1 MVFGIISKG
10 ANLYSKKYKNIKN
23 LYSMGYKMLKRE
35 EIIELIS
42 VDNFWGRPQEIG
54 IERDYYLK
62 RLSKL
67 AKAKDFSIS
76 IIGVRRSGKT
86 FLTKQFLKKAIDSG
100 LGPEQ
105 TLYVNLEDPRFH
117 PYLSLELLDEIY
129 QAYRTFVNR
138 DKFALIVLDEIQN
151 IEDWEKWVRR
161 AMEKENVQIIVT
173 GSTSSLLKSEV
184 STALTGRSLTL
195 EVFPL
200 SFREFLKFK
209 GIVVENQLD
218 IIKNRAK
225 IERLLIEY
233 LQFGGFP
240 RVVLEEDEFLK
251 REILKELFDGI
262 VMRDVV
268 FRHGFRE
275 VNSVKLVAELAIN
288 SFSSLKSISSLRNE
302 LAGILKRKVSPNF
315 VAEVIEALRESYLL
329 FTIPPFSPKIKDVK
343 KYPKKIY
350 VVDTGLATSVALS
363 FSKNLGRLAEN
374 AVAVHLIKK
383 YGENNLFYY
392 KGKREVDFIIK
403 EGLKVTKAIQVTWDL
418 RESHEREV
426 EAILEA
432 MDVFNLDKGLI
443 ITANEEGEEP
453 HGNKK
458 VKLIPLWKFLLDLE
472 FAKEF

>member
-1 MVFGIISKG
+1 MMKV
-10 ANLYSKKYKNIKN
+10 YSIKYKNIKY
-23 LYSMGYKMLKRE
+23 LYSMGYKMLRRE

-42 VDNFWGRPQEIG
+42 VENFWGRPQEVG
-54 IERDYYLK
+54 IERDHYLK
-62 RLSKL
+62 HLNRL

-100 LGPEQ
+100 LDPKQ

-129 QAYRTFVNR
+129 QAYRTFVN
-138 DKFALIVLDEIQN
+138 KEGFALIVLDEVQN
-151 IEDWEKWVRR
+151 IKNWEKWVRR
-161 AMEKENVQIIVT
+161 TMEKENVQIVMT
-173 GSTSSLLKSEV
+173 GSTSSLLKTEV

-200 SFREFLKFK
+200 SFHEFLKFK
-209 GIVVENQLD
+209 GVVLEDQLD
-218 IIKNRAK
+218 VVKNKAK
-225 IERLLIEY
+225 IERLFMEY

-251 REILKELFDGI
+251 REMLKELFDGI
-262 VMRDVV
+262 VMRDIL
-268 FRHGFRE
+268 FRHGFRD

-288 SFSSLKSISSLRNE
+288 SFSSLKSVSSLRNE

-315 VAEVIEALRESYLL
+315 VAEVMEALRESYLL

-350 VVDTGLATSVALS
+350 AVDTGLATTVTLS
-363 FSKNLGRLAEN
+363 FSKNLGRLVEN
-374 AVAVHLIKK
+374 AVALHLIKK

-392 KGKREVDFIIK
+392 RGKREVDFILR
-403 EGLKVTKAIQVTWDL
+403 EGLRITKAIQVTWDL
-418 RESHEREV
+418 RESYEREV
-426 EAILEA
+426 KALLEA
-432 MDVFNLDKGLI
+432 MDVFNLGEGIIVTADQEREEVYEDKEIRVL
-443 ITANEEGEEP
+443 P
-453 HGNKK
+453 F
-458 VKLIPLWKFLLDLE
+458 WKFLLE
-472 FAKEF
+472 FGDTTH

>member
-1 MVFGIISKG
+1 MKV
-10 ANLYSKKYKNIKN
+10 YSIKYKNIKD
-23 LYSMGYKMLKRE
+23 LYSMGYKMLRRE

-42 VDNFWGRPQEIG
+42 VENFWGRPQEVG
-54 IERDYYLK
+54 IERDHYLK
-62 RLSKL
+62 HLNRL

-100 LGPEQ
+100 LDPKQ

-129 QAYRTFVNR
+129 QAYRTFVN
-138 DKFALIVLDEIQN
+138 KEGFALIVLDEVQN
-151 IEDWEKWVRR
+151 IKNWEKWVRR
-161 AMEKENVQIIVT
+161 TMEKENVQIVMT
-173 GSTSSLLKSEV
+173 GSTSSLLKTEV

-200 SFREFLKFK
+200 SFHEFLKFK
-209 GIVVENQLD
+209 GVVLEDQLD
-218 IIKNRAK
+218 VVKNKAK
-225 IERLLIEY
+225 IERLFMEY

-251 REILKELFDGI
+251 REMLKELFDGI
-262 VMRDVV
+262 VMRDIV
-268 FRHGFRE
+268 FRYGFRD

-288 SFSSLKSISSLRNE
+288 SFSSLKSVSSLRNE

-315 VAEVIEALRESYLL
+315 VAEVMEALRESYLL

-350 VVDTGLATSVALS
+350 AVDTGLATTVTLS
-363 FSKNLGRLAEN
+363 FSKNLGRLVEN
-374 AVAVHLIKK
+374 AVALHLIKK

-392 KGKREVDFIIK
+392 RGKREVDFILR
-403 EGLKVTKAIQVTWDL
+403 EGLRITKAIQVTWDL
-418 RESHEREV
+418 RESYEREV
-426 EAILEA
+426 KALLEA
-432 MDVFNLDKGLI
+432 MDVFNL
-443 ITANEEGEEP
+443 EEGIIVTADQEREEVYEDKEIRVLP
-453 HGNKK
+453 F
-458 VKLIPLWKFLLDLE
+458 WKFLLE
-472 FAKEF
+472 FGDTTH

>member
-1 MVFGIISKG
+1 MMKV
-10 ANLYSKKYKNIKN
+10 YSIKYTNIKY
-23 LYSMGYKMLKRE
+23 LYSMGYKMLRRE

-42 VDNFWGRPQEIG
+42 VENFWGRPQEVG
-54 IERDYYLK
+54 IERDHYLK
-62 RLSKL
+62 HLNRL

-100 LGPEQ
+100 LDPKQ

-129 QAYRTFVNR
+129 QAYRTFVN
-138 DKFALIVLDEIQN
+138 KEGFALIVLDEVQN
-151 IEDWEKWVRR
+151 IKNWEKWVRR
-161 AMEKENVQIIVT
+161 TMEKENVQIVMT
-173 GSTSSLLKSEV
+173 GSTSSLLKTEV

-200 SFREFLKFK
+200 SFHEFLKFK
-209 GIVVENQLD
+209 GVVLEDQLD
-218 IIKNRAK
+218 VVKTKAK
-225 IERLLIEY
+225 IERLFIEY

-251 REILKELFDGI
+251 REMLKELFDDI
-262 VMRDVV
+262 VMRDIV
-268 FRHGFRE
+268 FRYGFRD

-288 SFSSLKSISSLRNE
+288 SFSSLKSVSSLRNE

-315 VAEVIEALRESYLL
+315 VAEVMEALRESYLL

-350 VVDTGLATSVALS
+350 AVDTGLATTVTLS
-363 FSKNLGRLAEN
+363 FSKNLGRLVEN
-374 AVAVHLIKK
+374 AVALHLIKK

-392 KGKREVDFIIK
+392 RGKREVDFILR
-403 EGLKVTKAIQVTWDL
+403 EGLRITKAIQVTWDL
-418 RESHEREV
+418 RESYEREV
-426 EAILEA
+426 KALLEA
-432 MDVFNLDKGLI
+432 MDVFNLGEGIIVTADQEREEVYEDKEIRVL
-443 ITANEEGEEP
+443 P
-453 HGNKK
+453 F
-458 VKLIPLWKFLLDLE
+458 WKFLLE
-472 FAKEF
+472 FGGITH

>member
-1 MVFGIISKG
+1 MMKV
-10 ANLYSKKYKNIKN
+10 YSIKYKNIKY
-23 LYSMGYKMLKRE
+23 LYSMGYKMLRRE

-42 VDNFWGRPQEIG
+42 VENFWGRPQEVG
-54 IERDYYLK
+54 IERDHYLK
-62 RLSKL
+62 HLNRL

-100 LGPEQ
+100 LDPKQ

-129 QAYRTFVNR
+129 QAYRTFVN
-138 DKFALIVLDEIQN
+138 KEGFALIVLDEVQN
-151 IEDWEKWVRR
+151 IKNWEKWVRR
-161 AMEKENVQIIVT
+161 TMEKENVQIVMT
-173 GSTSSLLKSEV
+173 GSTSSLLKTEV

-200 SFREFLKFK
+200 SFHEFLKFK
-209 GIVVENQLD
+209 GVVLEDQLD
-218 IIKNRAK
+218 VVKNKAK
-225 IERLLIEY
+225 IERLFMEY

-251 REILKELFDGI
+251 REMLKELFDGI
-262 VMRDVV
+262 VMRDIV
-268 FRHGFRE
+268 FRYGFRD

-288 SFSSLKSISSLRNE
+288 SFSSLKSVSSLRNE

-315 VAEVIEALRESYLL
+315 VAEVMEALRESYLL

-350 VVDTGLATSVALS
+350 AVDTGLATTVTLS
-363 FSKNLGRLAEN
+363 FSKNLGRLVEN
-374 AVAVHLIKK
+374 AVALHLIKK

-392 KGKREVDFIIK
+392 RGKREVDFILR
-403 EGLKVTKAIQVTWDL
+403 EGLRITKAIQVTWDL
-418 RESHEREV
+418 RESYEREV
-426 EAILEA
+426 KALLEA
-432 MDVFNLDKGLI
+432 MNVFDL
-443 ITANEEGEEP
+443 EEGIIVTADQEREEVYEDKEIRVLP
-453 HGNKK
+453 F
-458 VKLIPLWKFLLDLE
+458 WKFLLE
-472 FAKEF
+472 FGDTTH

>member
-1 MVFGIISKG
+1 
-10 ANLYSKKYKNIKN
+10 
-23 LYSMGYKMLKRE
+23 MLRRE

-42 VDNFWGRPQEIG
+42 VENFWGRPQEVG
-54 IERDYYLK
+54 IERDHYLK
-62 RLSKL
+62 HLNRL

-100 LGPEQ
+100 LDPKQ

-129 QAYRTFVNR
+129 QAYRTFVN
-138 DKFALIVLDEIQN
+138 KEGFALIVLDEVQN
-151 IEDWEKWVRR
+151 IKNWEKWVRR
-161 AMEKENVQIIVT
+161 TMEKENVQIVMT
-173 GSTSSLLKSEV
+173 GSTSSLLKTEV

-200 SFREFLKFK
+200 SFHEFLKFK
-209 GIVVENQLD
+209 GVVLEDQLD
-218 IIKNRAK
+218 VVKNKAK
-225 IERLLIEY
+225 IERLFMEY

-251 REILKELFDGI
+251 REMLKELFDGI
-262 VMRDVV
+262 VMRDIV
-268 FRHGFRE
+268 FRHGFRD

-288 SFSSLKSISSLRNE
+288 SFSSLKSVSSLRNE

-315 VAEVIEALRESYLL
+315 VAEVMEALRESYLL

-350 VVDTGLATSVALS
+350 AVDTGLATTVTLS
-363 FSKNLGRLAEN
+363 FSKNLGRLVEN
-374 AVAVHLIKK
+374 AVALHLIKK

-392 KGKREVDFIIK
+392 RGKREVDFILR
-403 EGLKVTKAIQVTWDL
+403 EGLRITKAIQVTWDL
-418 RESHEREV
+418 RESYEREV
-426 EAILEA
+426 KALLEA
-432 MDVFNLDKGLI
+432 MDVFNL
-443 ITANEEGEEP
+443 EEGIIVTADQEREEVYEDKEIRVLP
-453 HGNKK
+453 F
-458 VKLIPLWKFLLDLE
+458 WKFLLE
-472 FAKEF
+472 FGDTTH

>member
-1 MVFGIISKG
+1 MMKV
-10 ANLYSKKYKNIKN
+10 YSIKYKNIKY
-23 LYSMGYKMLKRE
+23 LYSMGYKMLRRE

-42 VDNFWGRPQEIG
+42 VENFWGRPQEVG
-54 IERDYYLK
+54 IERDHYLK
-62 RLSKL
+62 HLNRL

-100 LGPEQ
+100 LDPKQ

-129 QAYRTFVNR
+129 QAYRTFVN
-138 DKFALIVLDEIQN
+138 KEGFALIVLDEVQN
-151 IEDWEKWVRR
+151 IKNWEKWVRR
-161 AMEKENVQIIVT
+161 TMEKENVQIVVT
-173 GSTSSLLKSEV
+173 GSTSSLLKTEV

-200 SFREFLKFK
+200 SFHEFLKFK
-209 GIVVENQLD
+209 GVVLEDQLD
-218 IIKNRAK
+218 VVKNKAK
-225 IERLLIEY
+225 IERLFMEY

-251 REILKELFDGI
+251 REMLKELFDGI
-262 VMRDVV
+262 VMRDIV
-268 FRHGFRE
+268 FRYGFRD

-288 SFSSLKSISSLRNE
+288 SFSSLKSVSSLRNE

-315 VAEVIEALRESYLL
+315 VAEVMEALRESYLL

-350 VVDTGLATSVALS
+350 AVDTGLATTVTLS
-363 FSKNLGRLAEN
+363 FSKNLGRLVEN
-374 AVAVHLIKK
+374 AVALHLIKK

-392 KGKREVDFIIK
+392 RGKREVDFILR
-403 EGLKVTKAIQVTWDL
+403 EGLRITKAIQVTWDL
-418 RESHEREV
+418 RESYEREV
-426 EAILEA
+426 KALLEA
-432 MDVFNLDKGLI
+432 MDVFNLGEGIIVTADQEREEVYEDKEIRVL
-443 ITANEEGEEP
+443 P
-453 HGNKK
+453 F
-458 VKLIPLWKFLLDLE
+458 WKFLLE
-472 FAKEF
+472 FGDTTH

>member
-1 MVFGIISKG
+1 
-10 ANLYSKKYKNIKN
+10 
-23 LYSMGYKMLKRE
+23 MLRRE

-42 VDNFWGRPQEIG
+42 VENFWGRPQEVG
-54 IERDYYLK
+54 IERDHYLK
-62 RLSKL
+62 HLNRL

-100 LGPEQ
+100 LDPKQ

-129 QAYRTFVNR
+129 QAYRTFVN
-138 DKFALIVLDEIQN
+138 KEGFALIVLDEVQN
-151 IEDWEKWVRR
+151 IKNWEKWVRR
-161 AMEKENVQIIVT
+161 TMEKENVQIVMT
-173 GSTSSLLKSEV
+173 GSTSSLLKTEV

-200 SFREFLKFK
+200 SFHEFLKFK
-209 GIVVENQLD
+209 GVVLEDQLD
-218 IIKNRAK
+218 VVKNKAK
-225 IERLLIEY
+225 IERLFMEY

-251 REILKELFDGI
+251 REMLKELFDGI
-262 VMRDVV
+262 VMRDIL
-268 FRHGFRE
+268 FRHGFRD

-288 SFSSLKSISSLRNE
+288 SFSSLKSVSSLRNE

-315 VAEVIEALRESYLL
+315 VAEVMEALRESYLL

-350 VVDTGLATSVALS
+350 AVDTGLATTVTLS
-363 FSKNLGRLAEN
+363 FSKNLGRLVEN
-374 AVAVHLIKK
+374 AVALHLIKK

-392 KGKREVDFIIK
+392 RGKREVDFILR
-403 EGLKVTKAIQVTWDL
+403 EGLRITKAIQVTWDL
-418 RESHEREV
+418 RESYEREV
-426 EAILEA
+426 KALLEA
-432 MDVFNLDKGLI
+432 MNVFDL
-443 ITANEEGEEP
+443 EEGIIVTADQEREEVYEDKEIRVLP
-453 HGNKK
+453 F
-458 VKLIPLWKFLLDLE
+458 WKFLLE
-472 FAKEF
+472 FGDTTH

>member
-1 MVFGIISKG
+1 MMKV
-10 ANLYSKKYKNIKN
+10 YSIKYKNIKY
-23 LYSMGYKMLKRE
+23 LYSMGYKMLRRE

-42 VDNFWGRPQEIG
+42 VENFWGRPQEVG
-54 IERDYYLK
+54 IERDHYLK
-62 RLSKL
+62 HLNRL

-100 LGPEQ
+100 LDPKQ

-129 QAYRTFVNR
+129 QAYRTFVN
-138 DKFALIVLDEIQN
+138 KEGFALIVLDEVQN
-151 IEDWEKWVRR
+151 IKNWEKWVRR
-161 AMEKENVQIIVT
+161 TMEKENVQIVMT
-173 GSTSSLLKSEV
+173 GSTSSLLKTEV

-200 SFREFLKFK
+200 SFHEFLKFK
-209 GIVVENQLD
+209 GVVLEDQLD
-218 IIKNRAK
+218 VVKNKAK
-225 IERLLIEY
+225 IERLFMEY

-251 REILKELFDGI
+251 REMLKELFDGI
-262 VMRDVV
+262 VMRDIV
-268 FRHGFRE
+268 FRYGFRD

-288 SFSSLKSISSLRNE
+288 SFSSLKSVSSLRNE

-315 VAEVIEALRESYLL
+315 VAEVMEALRESYLL

-350 VVDTGLATSVALS
+350 AVDTGLATTVTLS
-363 FSKNLGRLAEN
+363 FSKNLGRLVEN
-374 AVAVHLIKK
+374 AVALHLIKK

-392 KGKREVDFIIK
+392 RGKREVDFILR
-403 EGLKVTKAIQVTWDL
+403 EGLRITKAIQVTWDL
-418 RESHEREV
+418 RESYEREV
-426 EAILEA
+426 KALLEA
-432 MDVFNLDKGLI
+432 MDVFNL
-443 ITANEEGEEP
+443 EEGIIVTADQEREEVYEDKEIRVLP
-453 HGNKK
+453 F
-458 VKLIPLWKFLLDLE
+458 WKFLLE
-472 FAKEF
+472 FGDTTH

>member
-1 MVFGIISKG
+1 MMKV
-10 ANLYSKKYKNIKN
+10 YSIKYKNIKY
-23 LYSMGYKMLKRE
+23 LYSMGYKMLRRE

-42 VDNFWGRPQEIG
+42 VENFWGRPQEVG
-54 IERDYYLK
+54 IERDHYLK
-62 RLSKL
+62 HLNRL

-100 LGPEQ
+100 LDPKQ

-129 QAYRTFVNR
+129 QAYRTFVN
-138 DKFALIVLDEIQN
+138 KEGFALIVLDEVQN
-151 IEDWEKWVRR
+151 IKNWEKWVRR
-161 AMEKENVQIIVT
+161 TMEKENVQIVMT
-173 GSTSSLLKSEV
+173 GSTSSLLKTEV

-200 SFREFLKFK
+200 SFHEFLKFK
-209 GIVVENQLD
+209 GVVLEDQLD
-218 IIKNRAK
+218 VVKTKAK
-225 IERLLIEY
+225 IERLFIEY

-251 REILKELFDGI
+251 REMLKELFDGI
-262 VMRDVV
+262 VMRDIV
-268 FRHGFRE
+268 FRYGFRD

-288 SFSSLKSISSLRNE
+288 SFSSLKSVSSLRNE

-315 VAEVIEALRESYLL
+315 VAEVMEALRESYLL

-350 VVDTGLATSVALS
+350 AVDTGLATTVTLS
-363 FSKNLGRLAEN
+363 FSKNLGRLVEN
-374 AVAVHLIKK
+374 AVALHLIKK

-392 KGKREVDFIIK
+392 RGKREVDFILR
-403 EGLKVTKAIQVTWDL
+403 EGLRITKAIQVTWDL
-418 RESHEREV
+418 RESYEREV
-426 EAILEA
+426 KALLEA
-432 MDVFNLDKGLI
+432 MDVFNLGEGIIVTADQEREEVYEDKEIRVL
-443 ITANEEGEEP
+443 P
-453 HGNKK
+453 F
-458 VKLIPLWKFLLDLE
+458 WKFLLE
-472 FAKEF
+472 FGDTTH

>member
-1 MVFGIISKG
+1 MHPLPFGRG
-10 ANLYSKKYKNIKN
+10 LPKKD
-23 LYSMGYKMLKRE
+23 KMLRRE

-42 VDNFWGRPQEIG
+42 VENFWGRPQEVG
-54 IERDYYLK
+54 IERDHYLK
-62 RLSKL
+62 HLNRL

-100 LGPEQ
+100 LDPKQ

-129 QAYRTFVNR
+129 QAYRTFVN
-138 DKFALIVLDEIQN
+138 KEGFALIVLDEVQN
-151 IEDWEKWVRR
+151 IKNWEKWVRR
-161 AMEKENVQIIVT
+161 TMEKENVQIVMT
-173 GSTSSLLKSEV
+173 GSTSSLLKTEL

-200 SFREFLKFK
+200 SFHEFLKFK
-209 GIVVENQLD
+209 GVVLEDQLD
-218 IIKNRAK
+218 VVKTKAK
-225 IERLLIEY
+225 IERLFIEY

-251 REILKELFDGI
+251 REMLKELFDGI
-262 VMRDVV
+262 VMRDIV
-268 FRHGFRE
+268 FRYGFRD

-288 SFSSLKSISSLRNE
+288 SFSSLKSVSSLRNE

-315 VAEVIEALRESYLL
+315 VAEVMEALRESYLL

-350 VVDTGLATSVALS
+350 AVDTGLATTVTLS
-363 FSKNLGRLAEN
+363 FSKNLGRLVEN
-374 AVAVHLIKK
+374 AVALHLIKK

-392 KGKREVDFIIK
+392 RGKREVDFILR
-403 EGLKVTKAIQVTWDL
+403 EGLRITKAIQVTWDL
-418 RESHEREV
+418 RESYEREV
-426 EAILEA
+426 KALLEA
-432 MDVFNLDKGLI
+432 MNVFDL
-443 ITANEEGEEP
+443 EEGIIVTADQEREEVYEDKEIRVLP
-453 HGNKK
+453 F
-458 VKLIPLWKFLLDLE
+458 WKFLLE
-472 FAKEF
+472 FGDTTH

>member
-1 MVFGIISKG
+1 
-10 ANLYSKKYKNIKN
+10 
-23 LYSMGYKMLKRE
+23 MLRRE

-42 VDNFWGRPQEIG
+42 VENFWGRPQEVG
-54 IERDYYLK
+54 IERDHYLK
-62 RLSKL
+62 HLNRL

-100 LGPEQ
+100 LDPKQ

-129 QAYRTFVNR
+129 QAYRTFVN
-138 DKFALIVLDEIQN
+138 KEGFALIVLDEVQN
-151 IEDWEKWVRR
+151 IKNWEKWVRR
-161 AMEKENVQIIVT
+161 TMEKENVQIVMT
-173 GSTSSLLKSEV
+173 GSTSSLLKTEV

-200 SFREFLKFK
+200 SFHEFLKFK
-209 GIVVENQLD
+209 GVVLEDQLD
-218 IIKNRAK
+218 VVKNKAK
-225 IERLLIEY
+225 IERLFMEY

-251 REILKELFDGI
+251 REMLKELFDGI
-262 VMRDVV
+262 VMRDIV
-268 FRHGFRE
+268 FRHGFRD

-288 SFSSLKSISSLRNE
+288 SFSSLKSVSSLRNE

-315 VAEVIEALRESYLL
+315 VAEVMEALRESYLL

-350 VVDTGLATSVALS
+350 AVDTGVVNTVTLS
-363 FSKNLGRLAEN
+363 FSKNLGRLVEN
-374 AVAVHLIKK
+374 AVALHLIKK

-392 KGKREVDFIIK
+392 RGKREVDFILR
-403 EGLKVTKAIQVTWDL
+403 EGLRITKAIQVTWDL
-418 RESHEREV
+418 RESYEREV
-426 EAILEA
+426 KALLEA
-432 MDVFNLDKGLI
+432 MNVFDL
-443 ITANEEGEEP
+443 EEGIIVTADQEREEVYEDKEIRVLP
-453 HGNKK
+453 F
-458 VKLIPLWKFLLDLE
+458 WKFLLE
-472 FAKEF
+472 FGGTTH

>member
-1 MVFGIISKG
+1 
-10 ANLYSKKYKNIKN
+10 
-23 LYSMGYKMLKRE
+23 MLRRE

-42 VDNFWGRPQEIG
+42 VENFWGRPQEVG
-54 IERDYYLK
+54 IERDHYLK
-62 RLSKL
+62 HLNRL

-100 LGPEQ
+100 LDPKQ

-129 QAYRTFVNR
+129 QAYRTFVN
-138 DKFALIVLDEIQN
+138 KEGFALIVLDEVQN
-151 IEDWEKWVRR
+151 IKNWEKWVRR
-161 AMEKENVQIIVT
+161 TMEKENVQIVMT
-173 GSTSSLLKSEV
+173 GSTSSLLKTEV

-200 SFREFLKFK
+200 SFHEFLKFK
-209 GIVVENQLD
+209 GVVLEDQLD
-218 IIKNRAK
+218 VVKNKAK
-225 IERLLIEY
+225 IERLFMEY

-251 REILKELFDGI
+251 REMLKELFDGI
-262 VMRDVV
+262 VMRDIV
-268 FRHGFRE
+268 FRYGFRD

-288 SFSSLKSISSLRNE
+288 SFSSLKSVSSLRNE

-315 VAEVIEALRESYLL
+315 VAEVMEALRESYLL

-350 VVDTGLATSVALS
+350 AVDTGLATTVTLS
-363 FSKNLGRLAEN
+363 FSKNLGRLVEN
-374 AVAVHLIKK
+374 AVALHLIKK

-392 KGKREVDFIIK
+392 RGKREVDFILR
-403 EGLKVTKAIQVTWDL
+403 EGLRITKAIQVTWDL
-418 RESHEREV
+418 RESYEREV
-426 EAILEA
+426 KALLEA
-432 MDVFNLDKGLI
+432 MDVFNL
-443 ITANEEGEEP
+443 EEGIIVTADQEREEVYEDKEIRVLP
-453 HGNKK
+453 F
-458 VKLIPLWKFLLDLE
+458 WKFLLE
-472 FAKEF
+472 FGDTTH

>member
-1 MVFGIISKG
+1 
-10 ANLYSKKYKNIKN
+10 
-23 LYSMGYKMLKRE
+23 MLRRE

-42 VDNFWGRPQEIG
+42 VENFWGRPQEVG
-54 IERDYYLK
+54 IERDHYLK
-62 RLSKL
+62 HLNRL

-100 LGPEQ
+100 LDPKQ

-129 QAYRTFVNR
+129 QAYRTFVN
-138 DKFALIVLDEIQN
+138 KEGFALIVLDEVQN
-151 IEDWEKWVRR
+151 IKNWEKWVRR
-161 AMEKENVQIIVT
+161 TMEKENVQIVMT
-173 GSTSSLLKSEV
+173 GSTSSLLKTEV

-200 SFREFLKFK
+200 SFHEFLKFK
-209 GIVVENQLD
+209 GVVLEDQLGVV
-218 IIKNRAK
+218 KNKAK
-225 IERLLIEY
+225 IERLFMEY

-251 REILKELFDGI
+251 REMLKELFDGI
-262 VMRDVV
+262 VMRDIV
-268 FRHGFRE
+268 FRHGFRD

-288 SFSSLKSISSLRNE
+288 SFSSLKSVSSLRNE

-315 VAEVIEALRESYLL
+315 VAEVMEALRESYLL

-350 VVDTGLATSVALS
+350 AVDTGVVNTVTLS
-363 FSKNLGRLAEN
+363 FSKNLGRLVEN
-374 AVAVHLIKK
+374 AVALHLIKK

-392 KGKREVDFIIK
+392 RGKREVDFILR
-403 EGLKVTKAIQVTWDL
+403 EGLRITKAIQVTWDL
-418 RESHEREV
+418 RESYEREV
-426 EAILEA
+426 KALLEA
-432 MDVFNLDKGLI
+432 MDVFNL
-443 ITANEEGEEP
+443 EEGIIVTADQEREEVYEDKEIRVLP
-453 HGNKK
+453 F
-458 VKLIPLWKFLLDLE
+458 WKFLLE
-472 FAKEF
+472 FGGTTH

>member
-1 MVFGIISKG
+1 
-10 ANLYSKKYKNIKN
+10 
-23 LYSMGYKMLKRE
+23 MLRRE

-42 VDNFWGRPQEIG
+42 VENFWGRPQEVG
-54 IERDYYLK
+54 IERDHYLK
-62 RLSKL
+62 HLNRL

-100 LGPEQ
+100 LDPKQ

-129 QAYRTFVNR
+129 QAYRTFVN
-138 DKFALIVLDEIQN
+138 KEGFALIVLDEVQN
-151 IEDWEKWVRR
+151 VKNWEKWVRR
-161 AMEKENVQIIVT
+161 TMEKENVQIVMT
-173 GSTSSLLKSEV
+173 GSTSSLLKTEV

-200 SFREFLKFK
+200 SFHEFLKFK
-209 GIVVENQLD
+209 GVVLEDQLD
-218 IIKNRAK
+218 VVKNKAK
-225 IERLLIEY
+225 IERLFMEY

-251 REILKELFDGI
+251 REMLKELFDGI
-262 VMRDVV
+262 VMRDIV
-268 FRHGFRE
+268 FRYGFRD

-288 SFSSLKSISSLRNE
+288 SFSSLKSVSSLRNE

-315 VAEVIEALRESYLL
+315 VAEVMEALRESYLL

-350 VVDTGLATSVALS
+350 AVDTGLATTVTLS
-363 FSKNLGRLAEN
+363 FSKNLGRLVEN
-374 AVAVHLIKK
+374 AVALHLIKK

-392 KGKREVDFIIK
+392 RGKREVDFILR
-403 EGLKVTKAIQVTWDL
+403 EGLRITKAIQVTWDL
-418 RESHEREV
+418 RESYEREV
-426 EAILEA
+426 KALLEA
-432 MDVFNLDKGLI
+432 MDVFNLGEGIIVTADQEREEVYEDKEIRVL
-443 ITANEEGEEP
+443 P
-453 HGNKK
+453 F
-458 VKLIPLWKFLLDLE
+458 WKFLLE
-472 FAKEF
+472 FGDTTH